1 MARLLFL
8 VLVVFGVAFYFFL
21 RRATVLFLLQVKGGK
36 TRFVRGRIPPALLR
50 ELCDVLDGSRHQGV
64 VSAVLDDREARV
76 VVRGDF
82 DAGTVQQLRN
92 VVGRYPLAKIRAGAP
107 P

>member
-1 MARLLFL
+1 VWRFL
-8 VLVVFGVAFYFFL
+8 VVLALFGVAFYFFL
-21 RRATVLFLLQVKGGK
+21 RRATTLFLLEVKDGK
-36 TRFVRGRIPPALLR
+36 ARFVRGRMPPGLLA
-50 ELCDVLDGSRHQGV
+50 ELRDVLAGTRVQGV

-76 VVRGDF
+76 VVRGAF

-92 VVGRYPLAKIRAGAP
+92 VVGRYPLAKIRSGAP